1 MITTN
6 KNDFIAYFQIIN
18 QLNAK
23 SVLDIGMFLKS
34 AGCVSRQAC
43 GLEIPGHV
51 ILDGID
57 LFPSIHIPVYEQIY
71 NHIFPDENIPK
82 RRYDLAILLNLWNHV
97 PTERTIQLWLK
108 ALTCSTCILGNLEET
123 LYFTKQGIPLNY
135 QLIESGSTKYTLI
148 KNQL

>member
-1 MITTN
+1 MILSVLCQNSSHKTGKIIFHVIYLINQMKGSKYMITTN

-57 LFPSIHIPVYEQIY
+57 LFPSIHIPVYEKIY
-71 NHIFPDENIPK
+71 NHIFGRE
-82 RRYDLAILLNLWNHV
+82 LHH
-97 PTERTIQLWLK
+97 
-108 ALTCSTCILGNLEET
+108 S
-123 LYFTKQGIPLNY
+123 LYLHQH
-135 QLIESGSTKYTLI
+135 SKYSFC
-148 KNQL
+148 